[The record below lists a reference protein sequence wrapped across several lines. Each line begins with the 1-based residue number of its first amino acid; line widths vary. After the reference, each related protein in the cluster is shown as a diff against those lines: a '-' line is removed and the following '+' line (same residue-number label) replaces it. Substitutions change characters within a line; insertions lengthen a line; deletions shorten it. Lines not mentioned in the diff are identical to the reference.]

1 MKTTDINDSLIG
13 KRCKC
18 IFFGLMV
25 TGTIEEIGVNKY
37 TAEVKVRFDEPHR
50 WGNEVFEYDFSSA
63 RLCDEFGSLHHLEI
77 IDNKYKTAKVTFSQ
91 SIQEIDK
98 TFALNYRTWGVV
110 NLKEWIDN
118 YETSRYT
125 QIDDHTAIITSEY
138 NMEHIAE
145 WLLQSTVVKLIDY
158 II

>member
-1 MKTTDINDSLIG
+1 MKTTEVNDSLIG

-18 IFFGLMV
+18 IFTGLMV
-25 TGTIEEIGVNKY
+25 TGVIEETGIDKY

-50 WGNEVFEYDFSSA
+50 WGNEVFDYDFSSA

-77 IDNKYKTAKVTFSQ
+77 IDDKYHTIKVIFSQ
-91 SIQEIDK
+91 SIKEINQMFTSDYK
-98 TFALNYRTWGVV
+98 TWQTV

-118 YETSRYT
+118 YESLRFT
-125 QIDDHTAIITSEY
+125 QVDDFTAIITSEY

-145 WLLQSTVVKLIDY
+145 WLVKNAPVR
-158 II
+158 IIEHF